1 MQSNKQVLVLATLAA
16 SISTAFASEITEL
29 PTTVVTAARLP
40 QFEREIV
47 GDVTVISAKELEQE
61 HGKTL
66 TEVLAS
72 QPGIQMSSNGGA
84 GKAMS
89 LFLRGA
95 NAGQTVVLIDGMRYG
110 SATSGGAALQHIPLE
125 QIERI
130 EILRGAAA
138 SLYGSDA
145 IGGVIQIFTRRGGD
159 KPQASIEA
167 GIGSNNLRQAAANYS
182 ATHAGNRVAVG
193 VAHQK
198 TDGISALRNPSASG
212 YNPDEDG
219 YENTSVSLAAS
230 RELAKGH
237 EIGFSGLG
245 ARVHNQYD
253 GYTTTPYDMRDKGE
267 NGAASVWSKN
277 RFTQNWQSEV
287 RAGYSEDD
295 SYNITSSA
303 TTRFRTRQKQ
313 ASWLNNLDIGNDT
326 ATLGA
331 ETLRQQVSGT
341 TSYTVDHRNI
351 NSAQAGY
358 LLRLKQVTVQANA
371 RHDRNSQFGSKNSGQ
386 IGANWQAAK
395 SWQFGGNLGTGFRAP
410 TFNELYY
417 PGYGKADLKPEESV
431 NREVFARFEQGAW
444 QGSFTAYRNT
454 VTNLIQS
461 TLVNPATYT
470 YEARNIGRATQ
481 QGTTLTGAWQGKTF
495 NAGASWDWLDARD
508 SSGSGT
514 DGKWL
519 ARRAKNSGKV
529 YAGAKW
535 HAFDARAE
543 VQAQGRRFENATNSQ
558 TMGGYA
564 LVNLAAGWQANKSW
578 RLEAKLNNVL
588 DKEYE
593 LARNY
598 GTDGVNGMLLVRWSL

>member
-16 SISTAFASEITEL
+16 SISTVFAAEITEL
-29 PTTVVTAARLP
+29 PTTVVTAARLA
-40 QFEREIV
+40 QAEREVV
-47 GDVTVISAKELEQE
+47 GDVTVISAEELEQE

-66 TEVLAS
+66 TEVLAK
-72 QPGIQMSSNGGA
+72 QPGIQMSSNGGV

-95 NAGQTVVLIDGMRYG
+95 NSTQTVVLIDGMRYG
-110 SATSGGAALQHIPLE
+110 SATSGGAALQHIPVE

-130 EILRGAAA
+130 EILRGPAA

-159 KPQASIEA
+159 KPQASIEFA
-167 GIGSNNLRQAAANYS
+167 EGSHATRQANANYS
-182 ATHAGNRVAVG
+182 ATHAGNRIAIG
-193 VAHQK
+193 ISHEK
-198 TDGISALRNPSASG
+198 TDGISAVRNPTYSG
-212 YNPDEDG
+212 YFNPDNDG
-219 YENTSVSLAAS
+219 YENTSVSLSAS

-277 RFTQNWQSEV
+277 RFTQNWQSEL

-295 SYNITSSA
+295 SYNIVSTGTS
-303 TTRFRTRQKQ
+303 RFRTRQKQ

-341 TSYTVDHRNI
+341 TSYTVDHRDI
-351 NSAQAGY
+351 DSLLGGY
-358 LLRLKQVTVQANA
+358 LWRLKSWTLQANA

-386 IGANWQAAK
+386 IGANWQMDK
-395 SWQFGGNLGTGFRAP
+395 SWQLGGNLGTGFRAP
-410 TFNELYY
+410 SFNELYY
-417 PGYGKADLKPEESV
+417 PGYGKAGLKPEESV

-444 QGSFTAYRNT
+444 QGSFTVYRNT
-454 VTNLIQS
+454 VTDLIQYDS
-461 TLVNPATYT
+461 SIWAPN
-470 YEARNIGRATQ
+470 NIGRVTL
-481 QGTTLTGAWQGKTF
+481 QGTTLTGAWQGKTV

-519 ARRAKNSGKV
+519 TRRAKNSGTA
-529 YAGAKW
+529 YAGAKFG
-535 HAFDARAE
+535 AFDARAE
-543 VQAQGRRFENATNSQ
+543 VKAQSRRFENAANTQ

-564 LVNLAAGWQANKSW
+564 LVNLAAGWQADKNW
-578 RLEAKLNNVL
+578 RVEAKLNNVL

-593 LARNY
+593 IARNY
-598 GTDGVNGMLLVRWSL
+598 NTDGINGMLLMRWSL

>member
-29 PTTVVTAARLP
+29 PTTVVTAARLA
-40 QFEREIV
+40 QAEREIV
-47 GDVTVISAKELEQE
+47 GDVTVITSKELEQE
-61 HGKTL
+61 HGKTV
-66 TEVLAS
+66 TEVLAR

-182 ATHAGNRVAVG
+182 ATHAGNRVAIG

-219 YENTSVSLAAS
+219 YENTSVSLSAS

-245 ARVHNQYD
+245 ARVHNHYD

-417 PGYGKADLKPEESV
+417 PGYGKADLKPEKSV
-431 NREVFARFEQGAW
+431 NREVFARFEQGVW
-444 QGSFTAYRNT
+444 QASLTAYRNT
-454 VTNLIQS
+454 VTNLIQYDS
-461 TLVNPATYT
+461 SIFAPN
-470 YEARNIGRATQ
+470 NIGRVTL
-481 QGTTLTGAWQGKTF
+481 QGTTLTGAWQGKVF

-508 SSGSGT
+508 SSGSTT